1 MSLFTCEHCDKDFDT
16 ATQPYCVSGPD
27 DTVICENCAES
38 AWDRQQERLM
48 EDGGGPSLIEQ
59 QREAYKIKHGMR

>member
-1 MSLFTCEHCDKDFDT
+1 MSIFTCEHCDADFDS
-16 ATQPYCVSGPD
+16 AKQPYSVTGSD

-48 EDGGGPSLIEQ
+48 EDGPGPSLIEQ
-59 QREAYKIKHGMR
+59 QREAWRLK